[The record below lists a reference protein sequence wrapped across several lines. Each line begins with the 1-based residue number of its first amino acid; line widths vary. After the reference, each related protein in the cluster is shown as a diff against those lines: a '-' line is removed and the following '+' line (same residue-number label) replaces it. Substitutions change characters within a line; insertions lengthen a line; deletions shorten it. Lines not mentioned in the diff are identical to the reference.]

1 MMAPRSELK
10 PEERSHHPV
19 LRTGCVRP
27 TLREALL
34 SAEMLVMPAQLVAVD
49 RLIED
54 RRVLEPFRAFFDPS
68 FGRTVVRRSRWRP
81 TCG

>member
-1 MMAPRSELK
+1 
-10 PEERSHHPV
+10 
-19 LRTGCVRP
+19 
-27 TLREALL
+27 LREALL